1 MRLLAIS
8 SQFSVARSD
17 SLVYFL
23 SRNPAYTI
31 NLKLILFS
39 AVVFFFRS
47 FLLMIIYIFLIYL
60 LYFVI
65 VIIISK

>member
-17 SLVYFL
+17 SLAYFL

-39 AVVFFFRS
+39 AVVFFSVF
-47 FLLMIIYIFLIYL
+47 FINDNIYL
-60 LYFVI
+60 LNLFIIFRHCDYYF
-65 VIIISK
+65 

>member
-39 AVVFFFRS
+39 AVVFFRS

>member
-17 SLVYFL
+17 SLAYFL
-23 SRNPAYTI
+23 SRKPAYTI

-39 AVVFFFRS
+39 AVVFFLS

-60 LYFVI
+60 LYFVV